1 MRVVRQIAFY
11 YKLESGKDFIFI
23 RILNLLIKLKAR
35 SCNAGFAFIFLH
47 RIHIIELVTLLSN
60 SEFKREV

>member
-1 MRVVRQIAFY
+1 M
-11 YKLESGKDFIFI
+11 ESGKDFIFI
-23 RILNLLIKLKAR
+23 RILNLLIKLKAW

-60 SEFKREV
+60 SEFKRED